1 MSKAR
6 VIGPSSAGS
15 TILGCN
21 VHLNTAGGT
30 KKQGLPFQLDRR
42 TFQHRAV
49 KRLATGDKRD
59 YIFTMNQIGGIGRVG
74 RYPRDGIRPRAP
86 YKYGYKEKIQTYATS
101 EFDPANTNANV
112 FVYTI
117 DDISYIILPFVLD
130 TSISLIEFKNGLDSI
145 VFSNVTY
152 VPGPTNGHTGY
163 VFRLQS
169 TIPDASY
176 TILTTTSSVLIPTT
190 LLLSNAGS
198 ITAEINNFKITF
210 TGNIPSILQTIIYNG
225 TSYDIVFYQQLSN
238 SVTIVING
246 TIEITN
252 GYIQFI

>member
-6 VIGPSSAGS
+6 VIGACSAGS
-15 TILGCN
+15 TIYGCN
-21 VHLNTAGGT
+21 VNLNTAGGN

-42 TFQHRAV
+42 TFQDRAV
-49 KRLATGDKRD
+49 KRIATGDKRD
-59 YIFTMNQIGGIGRVG
+59 YIFTLNQIGGIGRVG
-74 RYPRDGIRPRAP
+74 WYPRDGIRPRAP

-101 EFDPANTNANV
+101 EFDPENTNANV

-152 VPGPTNGHTGY
+152 VPGPTGY

-169 TIPDASY
+169 IIPDASY
-176 TILTTTSSVLIPTT
+176 TILNTISSVLIPTT

-198 ITAEINNFKITF
+198 ITAEINNFTITF

-246 TIEITN
+246 TIDIVN
-252 GYIQFI
+252 GYIQFV

>member
-6 VIGPSSAGS
+6 VIGACSAGS
-15 TILGCN
+15 TIYGCN
-21 VHLNTAGGT
+21 VNLNTAGGN

-42 TFQHRAV
+42 TFQDRAV
-49 KRLATGDKRD
+49 KRIATGDKRD
-59 YIFTMNQIGGIGRVG
+59 YIFTLNQIGGIGRVG
-74 RYPRDGIRPRAP
+74 WYPRDGIRPRAP
-86 YKYGYKEKIQTYATS
+86 YKYGYKEKIPTYATS
-101 EFDPANTNANV
+101 EIDPENTNANV

-117 DDISYIILPFVLD
+117 DDISYIILPFVSD

-152 VPGPTNGHTGY
+152 VPGPGY

-198 ITAEINNFKITF
+198 ITAEINNFTITF

-246 TIEITN
+246 TIDITN

>member
-1 MSKAR
+1 MSKSR
-6 VIGPSSAGS
+6 VIGACSAGS
-15 TILGCN
+15 TIYGCN
-21 VHLNTAGGT
+21 VNLNTAGGN

-42 TFQHRAV
+42 TFQDRAV
-49 KRLATGDKRD
+49 KRIATGDKRD
-59 YIFTMNQIGGIGRVG
+59 YIFTLNQIGGIGRVG
-74 RYPRDGIRPRAP
+74 WYPRDGIRPRAP
-86 YKYGYKEKIQTYATS
+86 YKYGYKEKMQTYATS

-112 FVYTI
+112 FVYTT
-117 DDISYIILPFVLD
+117 DNISYIILPFVVD

-152 VPGPTNGHTGY
+152 VPGPTNTGY

-176 TILTTTSSVLIPTT
+176 TILTTTSSVLTPTT

-198 ITAEINNFKITF
+198 ITAEINNFTITF

-246 TIEITN
+246 TIDITN